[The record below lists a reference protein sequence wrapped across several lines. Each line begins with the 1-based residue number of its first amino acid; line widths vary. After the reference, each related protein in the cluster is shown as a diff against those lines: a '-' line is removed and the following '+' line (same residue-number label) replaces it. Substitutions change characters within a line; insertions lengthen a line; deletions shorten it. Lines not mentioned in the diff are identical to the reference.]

1 MLMRKSV
8 TDKAETP
15 IAHRTSS
22 SWFGGFGFV
31 LFSHRSGP
39 PWQPAR
45 MREEYLQQ
53 PLQQLVGSEGD
64 CDIPKSTLFII
75 VSVVVEQAYTTML
88 LGEAVASQRASEG
101 SDGSQGT

>member
-1 MLMRKSV
+1 MRKSV

-22 SWFGGFGFV
+22 SWFVVLDFA
-31 LFSHRSGP
+31 LFSHRSGL

-53 PLQQLVGSEGD
+53 PLQQLVGSERD
-64 CDIPKSTLFII
+64 RDIPNQPYSL
-75 VSVVVEQAYTTML
+75 SL
-88 LGEAVASQRASEG
+88 ASWSSRLILRCC
-101 SDGSQGT
+101 

>member
-1 MLMRKSV
+1 MRKSV

-53 PLQQLVGSEGD
+53 PLQQLVGS
-64 CDIPKSTLFII
+64 
-75 VSVVVEQAYTTML
+75 
-88 LGEAVASQRASEG
+88 
-101 SDGSQGT
+101 